1 MLPLEIKQGV
11 YISLTHI
18 FWICLPS
25 YSGTGC
31 KELCHHFPSWT
42 NLPLCQQIPPRR
54 LLLVGGINQHV
65 AGGLGLCQP
74 AQELLQVQVELLQ
87 KLQGRVQSRLPV

>member
-1 MLPLEIKQGV
+1 M
-11 YISLTHI
+11 
-18 FWICLPS
+18 CLSS
-25 YSGTGC
+25 YSGTEC
-31 KELCHHFPSWT
+31 KELWHLSLSWT
-42 NLPLCQQIPPRR
+42 DLPLRQQIPPRR
-54 LLLVGGINQHV
+54 LLLVGGINQHI